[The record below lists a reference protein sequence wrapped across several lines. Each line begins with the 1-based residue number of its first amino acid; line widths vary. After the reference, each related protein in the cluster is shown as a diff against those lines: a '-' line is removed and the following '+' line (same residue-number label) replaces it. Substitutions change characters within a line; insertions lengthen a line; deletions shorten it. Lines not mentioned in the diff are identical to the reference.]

1 MISSPARRYPACL
14 HAGCGG
20 SFCACHEMLSRHAR
34 CLALPVRRPT
44 ARACQ
49 TTPCAAAA
57 CVWLRAAR
65 GEHRAPQRAARPRA
79 GDKHNSYK
87 VEDTRGAVATSNP
100 TTIASFT
107 CTGAD
112 GKPVGIDAFAG
123 DFALIAFGRAKDH
136 ELSASKL
143 MRLRDVIAQSG
154 APARVPPPWR
164 AWVCSRARAKAC
176 RLHARLS

>member
-1 MISSPARRYPACL
+1 M
-14 HAGCGG
+14 
-20 SFCACHEMLSRHAR
+20 
-34 CLALPVRRPT
+34 
-44 ARACQ
+44 
-49 TTPCAAAA
+49 
-57 CVWLRAAR
+57 
-65 GEHRAPQRAARPRA
+65 
-79 GDKHNSYK
+79 
-87 VEDTRGAVATSNP
+87 EDTRGAVAPSNP

-154 APARVPPPWR
+154 APARVPPSR
-164 AWVCSRARAKAC
+164 RARGCLRAHAQA
-176 RLHARLS
+176 RRPHARLSELTLAYRLLNAQWVAYCMKKAYLGRQTSTPSARSRSTEL